1 MGLLDKLKGVFFE
14 EEYVEEEIKPKKEK
28 EPIAKKID
36 LPESTTISKK
46 EEVKKVEEPVEEVK
60 EPVEE
65 EKNYRFPMNFEDE
78 DFKQDTLT
86 EVPLISEKPE
96 VKKIEEKLPVEEEPI
111 YHQPYASRDERR
123 ERSTFKASPIISP
136 IYGVLDKNYKKEEIV
151 TKKEIHLSSAPRKFD
166 VDSIREKAYGD
177 LASEITASILDEE
190 EPDTVYDLLEDSSP
204 AVASV
209 TVGDA
214 EEYFDD
220 LGLEY
225 NVDYEDNS
233 TKATSSRRSSR
244 KAIIEVEDNDEAI
257 EIDKIEDLQEIIEK
271 SDDNDIEDH
280 LFDLVDSMYE
290 DKE

>member
-36 LPESTTISKK
+36 LPENTTISKK
-46 EEVKKVEEPVEEVK
+46 EEVKVVEEQEEVEEPR
-60 EPVEE
+60 EE
-65 EKNYRFPMNFEDE
+65 EQNYRFPMNFEDE
-78 DFKQDTLT
+78 DFKQDTLA
-86 EVPLISEKPE
+86 EVPLVRESHEI
-96 VKKIEEKLPVEEEPI
+96 KKVEEELPIEEEPI
-111 YHQPYASRDERR
+111 YHQPYASRDEKR

-151 TKKEIHLSSAPRKFD
+151 TKKEIHLSSATRKFD

-177 LASEITASILDEE
+177 LASEITASIMDEE
-190 EPDTVYDLLEDSSP
+190 EPETVYDLLEDSSP

-233 TKATSSRRSSR
+233 TKAKSSRRSGR
-244 KAIIEVEDNDEAI
+244 KAIIEVEDDE
-257 EIDKIEDLQEIIEK
+257 EDVVIDKIEELQEIIEK